1 MPDRP
6 DKPADSYPSNPWPL
20 LAVLSAVAVG
30 AGYAAFGHWRRAAL
44 LIAAALLLGAL
55 LRLVLPRHVAGL
67 LTVRRRWV
75 DVVVMAGMG
84 AAVTVVALL
93 VPPAR

>member
-6 DKPADSYPSNPWPL
+6 DKPADSYPSNRWPL
-20 LAVLSAVAVG
+20 LVVLSAVAVG

-44 LIAAALLLGAL
+44 FIAGALLLGAL

-67 LTVRRRWV
+67 LVLRRLWV

-84 AAVTVVALL
+84 TAVAVLALV
-93 VPPAR
+93 VPPSR